1 MTTLAEQMKCV
12 KREIEKRKSFYPRW
26 VSEGKMTQHEAD
38 YQIETMEYVYNTLH
52 AVSEFQTNFIA
63 KNQNLFEKG

>member
-1 MTTLAEQMKCV
+1 MVTLSEQMKCV

-26 VSEGKMTQHEAD
+26 VSEGKMTQNEAD
-38 YQIETMEYVYNTLH
+38 YQIEAMEYVYNTLH
-52 AVSEFQTNFIA
+52 AVSEFQLNFIA